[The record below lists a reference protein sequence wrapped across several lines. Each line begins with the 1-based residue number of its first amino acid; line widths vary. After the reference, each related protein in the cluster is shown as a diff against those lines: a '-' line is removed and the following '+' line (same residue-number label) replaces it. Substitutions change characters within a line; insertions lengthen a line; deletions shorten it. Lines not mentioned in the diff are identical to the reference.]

1 MKWADH
7 NTKTDYEKRLAQ
19 AEVRLEIAFHR
30 MANGD
35 GNKAARIRYEQ
46 AERNLA
52 QVKRD
57 LGSRN

>member
-1 MKWADH
+1 MKWI
-7 NTKTDYEKRLAQ
+7 TRTIKTDYEKRLAQ

-35 GNKAARIRYEQ
+35 GNEAARIRYEQ